1 MGHKVLIVEAD
12 ALQRDLMQLALQ
24 RGGFEVISTAQ
35 PEKVRELILRHRPK
49 LMILD
54 MFMPR
59 INGLDLIKSLRA
71 EGLAVGMTVIAL
83 SSMAFREIVHQAA
96 VLGVS
101 EFIIKPFD
109 MELLLDRVNQV
120 LEKTE

>member
-1 MGHKVLIVEAD
+1 MGHRILIVEAD

-24 RGGFEVISTAQ
+24 RGGFEVVSTAQ
-35 PEKVRELILRHRPK
+35 SEKVRELILKHRPK

-59 INGLDLIKSLRA
+59 INGLDLIKLLRA
-71 EGLAVGMTVIAL
+71 EGLIAGMTIIAL

-109 MELLLDRVNQV
+109 MDMLLDRVNQV
-120 LEKTE
+120 LGKTD

>member
-1 MGHKVLIVEAD
+1 MGHRILIVEAD
-12 ALQRDLMQLALQ
+12 ALQRDLMQMALQ
-24 RGGFEVISTAQ
+24 RGGFEVITTTQS
-35 PEKVRELILRHRPK
+35 EKARELILKHRPK

-59 INGLDLIKSLRA
+59 INGLDLIKLLRA
-71 EGLAVGMTVIAL
+71 EGLVAGMTVIAL

-109 MELLLDRVNQV
+109 MDMLLDRVNQV